1 MQSLYILLPI
11 ALFFCFAGLGLFVW
25 SMNSKQFDDLER
37 EAQRI
42 LEIDTPPRD

>member
-11 ALFFCFAGLGLFVW
+11 ALFFSFMAMGLFVW
-25 SMNSKQFDDLER
+25 SISNKQFDDIER

-42 LEIDTPPRD
+42 LEIDTPLD